1 MNGRAG
7 QAVLVVLVA
16 TAAPDVGQQARQARH
31 ARRVPGR
38 GHPAAHTVIKASGAR
53 EREAREREA

>member
-7 QAVLVVLVA
+7 LAVLVVLVA
-16 TAAPDVGQQARQARH
+16 TADAGQQARH
-31 ARRVPGR
+31 ARVQGR
-38 GHPAAHTVIKASGAR
+38 GHPAARTVIKASGAR

>member
-7 QAVLVVLVA
+7 RAVLAVLVV
-16 TAAPDVGQQARQARH
+16 TADVGQQARH
-31 ARRVPGR
+31 APRVQGR
-38 GHPAAHTVIKASGAR
+38 GHLAARTVIKASGAR

>member
-7 QAVLVVLVA
+7 RAVLVGLVA
-16 TAAPDVGQQARQARH
+16 KAAPDVGQQARH
-31 ARRVPGR
+31 APRVQGR

-53 EREAREREA
+53 EREAREGEA